1 MRRPPRPSV
10 QSSTELILTER
21 TESSEALFPNNR
33 RKNTSLPWRG
43 SDTIADPLNAVNLS
57 TPARSRAMKGRANS
71 AALQE
76 FAGRANR

>member
-21 TESSEALFPNNR
+21 TEGSGALFPNSR
-33 RKNTSLPWRG
+33 RKNHVTAMAL

-57 TPARSRAMKGRANS
+57 TPARSRAMKGRADS

-76 FAGRANR
+76 FPGRADR